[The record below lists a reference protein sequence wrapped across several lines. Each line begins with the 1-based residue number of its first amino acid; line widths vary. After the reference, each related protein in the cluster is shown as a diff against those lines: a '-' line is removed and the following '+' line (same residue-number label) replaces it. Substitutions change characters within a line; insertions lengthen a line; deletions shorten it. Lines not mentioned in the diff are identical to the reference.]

1 MNTSIYVTRPKFD
14 DCYEKNTMN
23 TEQKNKYSP
32 VTMLILL
39 TVAMQL
45 SHQTWHTLINNFVVS
60 QIGFTGREIGIV
72 GSIREIPGFLAF
84 GAILLVLF
92 IREQVLAYLALLLL
106 AAGTAATGLFPTTTG
121 FYITTLLMSLGFHY
135 FETMNQSL
143 SLQWLKKEEAAH
155 GLGRI
160 VAAGSFASLAA
171 YGLIYITWSVFKLD
185 YWQVYLIAGSL
196 TAALLAFVALRF
208 PLFPQHVEQHK
219 KLIMRKR
226 YWLFYALTFM
236 GGARRQIFIVF
247 AAFMMVEKFG
257 YSVAAITTLFL
268 INHLFN
274 MLFAPKIGKLIRYL
288 GERTALSLEYIGLML
303 IFTCYAFV
311 ENAMLAAILYVADH
325 AFFAMAIA
333 IKTYFQK
340 IADPKDIAPT
350 AGVAFSINHIA
361 AVTLPVLFGFIWLKS
376 PAAVFLTG
384 AAMAALSLGLAR
396 LVPRHP
402 QQGYEHI
409 GMAVRPNAAE

>member
-1 MNTSIYVTRPKFD
+1 MTDFPKTD
-14 DCYEKNTMN
+14 
-23 TEQKNKYSP
+23 QPAWRSP
-32 VTMLILL
+32 LMMLILL

-45 SHQTWHTLINNFVVS
+45 SHSTWHTLLNNFAVS
-60 QIGFTGREIGIV
+60 EVGFGGREIGIL
-72 GSIREIPGFLAF
+72 GSVREIPGFLAF

-92 IREQVLAYLALLLL
+92 MREQYLAYVSLLVLAV
-106 AAGTAATGLFPTTTG
+106 GTAMTGLFPSTYL
-121 FYITTLLMSLGFHY
+121 FYLTTLIMSLGFHY

-143 SLQWLKKEEAAH
+143 SLQWLPKDEAAH

-171 YGLIYITWSVFKLD
+171 YGLIYLMWSVLKFD
-185 YWQVYLIAGSL
+185 YWIIYMIAGLL
-196 TAALLAFVALRF
+196 TAAILAIVWFKF

-219 KLIMRKR
+219 KLILRQR
-226 YWLFYALTFM
+226 YWLYYALTFM

-247 AAFMMVEKFG
+247 AGFMMVEKFG
-257 YSVAAITTLFL
+257 YSVGAITTLFL

-274 MLFAPKIGKLIRYL
+274 MFFAAKVGKLIKWM
-288 GERTALSLEYIGLML
+288 GERSALTLEYVGLIV
-303 IFTCYAFV
+303 IFTTYAFV
-311 ENAMLAAILYVADH
+311 ENATLAAVLYVADH

-340 IADPKDIAPT
+340 IADPRDIAPT

-361 AVTLPVLFGFIWLKS
+361 AVTLPVLLGYVWLNNPS
-376 PAAVFLTG
+376 AVFLIG
-384 AAMAALSLGLAR
+384 AGMAFISLLLAR

-402 QQGYEHI
+402 EPGFEHV
-409 GMAVRPNAAE
+409 GLVAKTRAAE